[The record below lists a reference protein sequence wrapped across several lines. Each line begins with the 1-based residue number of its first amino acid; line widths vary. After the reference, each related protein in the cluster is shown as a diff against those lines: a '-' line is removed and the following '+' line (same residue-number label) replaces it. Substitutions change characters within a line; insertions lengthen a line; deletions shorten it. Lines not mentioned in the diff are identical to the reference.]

1 MSTEGY
7 RTGHAHRRAMVE
19 LGGIRT
25 IAAVPLLKDDA
36 LVGMI
41 TMYRQEVQ
49 AFSDKQITLLENFAG
64 QAVIAME
71 NARLLG
77 EIR

>member
-1 MSTEGY
+1 
-7 RTGHAHRRAMVE
+7 
-19 LGGIRT
+19 
-25 IAAVPLLKDDA
+25 
-36 LVGMI
+36 MI